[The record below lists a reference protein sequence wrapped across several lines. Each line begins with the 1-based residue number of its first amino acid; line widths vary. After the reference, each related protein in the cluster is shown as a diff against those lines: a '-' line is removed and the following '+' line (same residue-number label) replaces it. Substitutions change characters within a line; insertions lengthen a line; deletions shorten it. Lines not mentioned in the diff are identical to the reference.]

1 MCLVAKTKR
10 GVEELK
16 ELGWASVCHSHEHK
30 WPVVINRKHVSNTNS
45 SSSSSRSTMSLC
57 NVTNKPPIYH
67 QASLPAV
74 VLTSTDGSLARR
86 KPLLKKYVTMEE
98 SVIGQVIVEDQ
109 SSDVFEEDRCPQGAA
124 ISTSEQSAKRNG
136 NVSHRPL
143 SLMMSYSVK

>member
-1 MCLVAKTKR
+1 
-10 GVEELK
+10 
-16 ELGWASVCHSHEHK
+16 
-30 WPVVINRKHVSNTNS
+30 
-45 SSSSSRSTMSLC
+45 
-57 NVTNKPPIYH
+57 
-67 QASLPAV
+67 
-74 VLTSTDGSLARR
+74 
-86 KPLLKKYVTMEE
+86 MEE